1 MAQIKLGSAI
11 LNIDQSY
18 LETVIPKIGNQVKL
32 LKGKYRNL
40 NGTLKQVDI
49 LNGIGLIEL
58 EE

>member
-40 NGTLKQVDI
+40 NGTLK
-49 LNGIGLIEL
+49 
-58 EE
+58 

>member
-1 MAQIKLGSAI
+1 MAQIKLGSAM
-11 LNIDQSY
+11 LNIDQSF

-40 NGTLKQVDI
+40 NGILKQADI

-58 EE
+58 